1 MTARIEISTLR
12 DMELF
17 RGLDAEALERVA
29 GLLHQSR
36 FSAGH
41 YIMSAEQPGEVVYVI
56 REGTVK
62 VLLVQDDGSEVILS
76 FLGAGDTVGEMS
88 LLDSSGRSAS
98 VLTLEPTSALWMD
111 RQAFFD
117 CMREL
122 PALNF
127 SLLRL
132 LARRLRLANARI
144 RVAASLD
151 VAGRVAYQL
160 LTFADQY
167 GVAVP
172 QGTRIPLRI
181 TQSDLG
187 DLVGASR
194 ESVNKALKPLKGGD
208 GRSGAISVDAR
219 YRITVHDRQALERRA
234 LL

>member
-1 MTARIEISTLR
+1 MSATIDASALH

-17 RGLDAEALERVA
+17 RSLDAEALERV
-29 GLLHQSR
+29 GSLLHQSR

-88 LLDSSGRSAS
+88 LLDSAGRSAS
-98 VLTLEPTSALWMD
+98 VLTLEPTTALWMD

-122 PALNF
+122 PSLNF

-144 RVAASLD
+144 RAAASLD
-151 VAGRVAYQL
+151 VAGRVAYQI

-167 GVAVP
+167 GVEVA
-172 QGTRIPLRI
+172 GDTRIPLRI
-181 TQSDLG
+181 TQSDLA

-194 ESVNKALKPLKGGD
+194 ESVNKALRPLKGGD
-208 GRSGAISVDAR
+208 GRPGAISVDAR
-219 YRITVHDRQALERRA
+219 YRITVHDRSALERRA